1 MDANW
6 GSVRFYYRKQLAVFD
21 RIYLNMQVMMGLV
34 DILSNLFCVFAIP
47 IVGKRLIMLL
57 GLCVV
62 AICCFGVAANAY
74 FYLTFDTSSFEKQ
87 PVSEMASTEDNPYAL
102 ALFVCLGI
110 GASVSGC
117 VPWMM
122 NSEVYPFR

>member
-1 MDANW
+1 
-6 GSVRFYYRKQLAVFD
+6 
-21 RIYLNMQVMMGLV
+21 MGLV

-47 IVGKRLIMLL
+47 ILGKRLIMLTGLL
-57 GLCVV
+57 GVV
-62 AICCFGVAANAY
+62 ICCFGVATNAY
-74 FYLTFDTSSFEKQ
+74 FYLTFGTTSFEKSSYAADQ
-87 PVSEMASTEDNPYAL
+87 RDSNPYAF

-110 GASVSGC
+110 SASISGC

>member
-1 MDANW
+1 
-6 GSVRFYYRKQLAVFD
+6 
-21 RIYLNMQVMMGLV
+21 MGLV

-57 GLCVV
+57 GLTGV
-62 AICCFGVAANAY
+62 AICCFGVATNAY
-74 FYLTFDTSSFEKQ
+74 FYLNFDTTSFEV
-87 PVSEMASTEDNPYAL
+87 PELPEAEATENPYAL

-110 GASVSGC
+110 SASVSGC

-122 NSEVYPFR
+122 NSEVYPFRYRYPCLKTLFIRYT